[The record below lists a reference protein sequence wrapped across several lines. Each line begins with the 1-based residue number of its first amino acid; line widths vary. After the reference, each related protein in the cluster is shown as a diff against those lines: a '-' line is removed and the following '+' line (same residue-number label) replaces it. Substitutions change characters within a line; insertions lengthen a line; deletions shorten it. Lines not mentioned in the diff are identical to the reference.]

1 MATLRKPPYARTA
14 YLEQTLV
21 AYDGPQ
27 LVLFK
32 SDRGFRVLGLAVD
45 EPTAETYPLLLAEVK
60 DEDFRR
66 YLDQKVDLHYIFRF
80 AAKRLYYGNW
90 AALNEQGWLPLIRPK
105 DTVPDAYFPD
115 QGFWSRHHTVEYTG
129 TVFASDTLASFAI
142 DGSWDASDFARFYS
156 KFADLYAFLTVGVRQ
171 LADQIPADA
180 LQSVKRLIQTLAWRG
195 GGSYVGF
202 YDTMFSKIDALS
214 PLRVNRIQY
223 ASPGTIELKGSP
235 DALGHVGTVVNFFA
249 ADSGEVK
256 EAYDFVHKVLGK
268 ENLKGADTDAGFS
281 SQTMEQAVRQ
291 KCDILNKGLGI
302 DSPDHVLGLCDGKV
316 VIYAK
321 ITLSFYR
328 RAKALHLFHAEGRVA
343 AKDAVETAAH

>member
-1 MATLRKPPYARTA
+1 MAKLAKPRFARTA
-14 YLEQTLV
+14 YLKQTLV
-21 AYDGPQ
+21 AFDGPQ
-27 LVLFK
+27 LVYFQ
-32 SDRGFRVLGLAVD
+32 SDRGFPLLGLAVD
-45 EPTAETYPLLLAEVK
+45 EPNEQSYPLLLAEVK

-66 YLDQKVDLHYIFRF
+66 YLDQKVDLHYLFRF

-105 DTVPDAYFPD
+105 EEVPEIYFPG

-171 LADQIPADA
+171 LAGQIPADA
-180 LQSVKRLIQTLAWRG
+180 LQSVKRVIQSLAWRG

-202 YDTMFSKIDALS
+202 YDSMFSKIDELS

-235 DALGHVGTVVNFFA
+235 DALGHVGTVVNSFA
-249 ADSGEVK
+249 ADEGEVK
-256 EAYDFVHKVLGK
+256 EAYDFVNKVLGK
-268 ENLKGADTDAGFS
+268 ENLKAAEANAGFS
-281 SQTMEQAVRQ
+281 TPTAEQAVRE
-291 KCDILNKGLGI
+291 KCDIINKGLGI
-302 DSPDHVLGLCDGKV
+302 DSPEHVLSLCDGKV

-328 RAKALHLFHAEGRVA
+328 RAKELHRFHAEGRVA
-343 AKDAVETAAH
+343 AKDAPEPVAN